1 MYQIIQR
8 SPVEELTRYG
18 IAGVGA
24 VVAYLQPTFPYFL
37 VCTLAVLLD
46 CFSAWMLSRRVRH
59 RYPEKTN
66 GKFKSHHFG
75 RVIET
80 LIKVYCLIILAYI
93 IDVVIFDWVNIK
105 LANIAAGA
113 VCFWQVWSI
122 LENEA
127 SCNDAKW
134 ARVAQKVLVDKTER
148 HFDVDLS
155 DLKKSTDTDEH
166 KIDQQ

>member
-8 SPVEELTRYG
+8 SPVEELTRCGVAG
-18 IAGVGA
+18 IGA
-24 VVAYLQPTFPYFL
+24 AVAYLQPTFPYFL
-37 VCTLAVLLD
+37 VCTLAVLFD
-46 CFSAWMLSRRVRH
+46 CFSAWMLSRRVRR

-93 IDVVIFDWVNIK
+93 IDVAIFDWVSLK

-127 SCNDAKW
+127 SCNEAKW

-155 DLKKSTDTDEH
+155 DLKKSVDDEQ
-166 KIDQQ
+166 KINQQ